1 MKGKKLQFSKIR
13 EKITTKQSPRR
24 IWSKTMLIMVL
35 MVLLTLISVF
45 VLFRFSAGSMEN
57 HLSSSLQQSV
67 QQRKLNMD
75 FRLRSLSQTAEDLI
89 SMIYPYMSVGGD
101 RGEQLQEFAE
111 LNSIL
116 SAYTGNENIQCPPVC
131 TGE

>member
-1 MKGKKLQFSKIR
+1 MKGQKLQFSKIR

-24 IWSKTMLIMVL
+24 IWCKTMLIMVL
-35 MVLLTLISVF
+35 MVLLTLSSVF

-75 FRLRSLSQTAEDLI
+75 FRLRSVSQTAEDLI
-89 SMIYPYMSVGGD
+89 SMIYP
-101 RGEQLQEFAE
+101 
-111 LNSIL
+111 
-116 SAYTGNENIQCPPVC
+116 
-131 TGE
+131 